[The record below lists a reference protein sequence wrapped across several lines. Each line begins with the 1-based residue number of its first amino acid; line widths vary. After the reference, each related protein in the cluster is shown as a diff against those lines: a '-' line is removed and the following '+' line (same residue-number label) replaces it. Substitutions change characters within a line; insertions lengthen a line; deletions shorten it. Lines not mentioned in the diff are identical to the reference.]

1 MGTCCDGVTV
11 HGVVTVQKVD
21 IVAALLIAYL
31 LGTIPTAVVVSRLA
45 SKGTVDIRTAGS
57 GNPGALNTLGVHGA
71 KWGAVVLL
79 VDILKAVAA
88 CLVGRAV
95 SDSVACYA
103 GSAAVIG
110 HCFPVWFGFKGGKGI
125 ASAGGQC
132 AVTFPVFSPIAIAV
146 TVLSSR
152 KRFEARAFLAGV
164 FTAAVWIAA
173 AIAWVAFDWPNA
185 WGVEPGS
192 ALIGSA
198 GISGAVILYKFTT
211 ASSSSPQPPVPADS

>member
-1 MGTCCDGVTV
+1 V
-11 HGVVTVQKVD
+11 H

-45 SKGTVDIRTAGS
+45 SKGEVDIRQAGS
-57 GNPGALNTLGVHGA
+57 GNPGALNTMGVLGA

-79 VDILKAVAA
+79 VDIAKAVVA
-88 CLVGRAV
+88 CLIGRNV
-95 SDSVACYA
+95 SDAVACYA

-132 AVTFPVFSPIAIAV
+132 LVTFPAFSPIALAV

-152 KRFEARAFLAGV
+152 KRFESRAFLAGV
-164 FTAAVWIAA
+164 FTAGVWIAA
-173 AIAWVAFDWPNA
+173 ALAWVGFDWPNA
-185 WGVEPGS
+185 WGVEPGG
-192 ALIGSA
+192 ALVGSA
-198 GISGAVILYKFTT
+198 VISGGVIVYKF
-211 ASSSSPQPPVPADS
+211 AAARR